1 MAVQLTDELEWAA
14 RRLFEGGLVAFPTE
28 TVYGLGADAGNPG
41 AVAQVYEAKR
51 RPAGHPLIVHLAPGA
66 ALEDWAREVPDA
78 ARRLAKAFWPGP
90 LTLILPRAGHVSPA
104 VTGGQDS
111 VGLRCPSHP
120 SAQALLARFAE
131 LKSGPAGV
139 VAPSANLF
147 GQVSPTSAAHVMK
160 EFEETSHDIL
170 VLDGAPSQVGIE
182 STIIDL
188 SRLGQGTGPVL
199 LRPGHV
205 TAAQIET
212 VLGVPVGAP
221 DQAAPRVSGSLKAH
235 YAPRTPL
242 RVLSRADL
250 RAAVQAWPTDAGRAI
265 VWCFDAQGLPRSDK
279 IDVQLAPAQPADYAR
294 QLYARLRAFDEAGRY
309 DGIMLEQPPAGAE
322 WAGVA
327 DRLKRAAAAF
337 EG

>member
-1 MAVQLTDELEWAA
+1 MAVQLTDDQDRAA

-78 ARRLAKAFWPGP
+78 ARRLAEAFWPGP
-90 LTLILPRAGHVSPA
+90 LTMILPRASHVSPA

-120 SAQALLARFAE
+120 VAQALLARFAE

-147 GQVSPTSAAHVMK
+147 GQVSPTSAAHVLK
-160 EFEETSHDIL
+160 EFEQTRHEIL

-188 SRLGQGTGPVL
+188 SRLGQGVGPVL

-205 TAAQIET
+205 TADQIEA
-212 VLGVPVGAP
+212 VLGAPVGAP

-250 RAAVQAWPTDAGRAI
+250 LAVLRAWPAEAGRVV
-265 VWCFDAQGLPRSDK
+265 VWCFDARGLPGSGA
-279 IDVQLAPAQPADYAR
+279 IDIRLAPVQPADYAR
-294 QLYARLRAFDEAGRY
+294 QLYARLREFDEAGDY
-309 DGIMLEQPPAGAE
+309 GCIVLEQPPAGAE

-327 DRLKRAAAAF
+327 DRLQRAAAAF
-337 EG
+337 D

>member
-1 MAVQLTDELEWAA
+1 MSVQLIDDLEYAA

-28 TVYGLGADAGNPG
+28 TVYGLGADASNPG
-41 AVAQVYEAKR
+41 AVAQIYQAKH
-51 RPAGHPLIVHLAPGA
+51 RPEGHPLIVHLAAPA
-66 ALEDWAREVPDA
+66 ALADWSQAVPQA
-78 ARRLAKAFWPGP
+78 ARLLADAFWPGP
-90 LTLILPRAGHVSPA
+90 LTMILPRAEHVSPA
-104 VTGGQDS
+104 ITGGQDS

-120 SAQALLARFAE
+120 AAQALLARFAE

-160 EFEETSHDIL
+160 EFEETSHGIL
-170 VLDGAPSQVGIE
+170 VLDGTPSQVGIE

-188 SRLGQGTGPVL
+188 SRLTQGVGPVL
-199 LRPGHV
+199 LRPGHI
-205 TAAQIET
+205 TAKQLET
-212 VLGVPVGAP
+212 VLGMPVSLP

-250 RAAVQAWPTDAGRAI
+250 SAALQAWPDDGGRVA
-265 VWCFDAQGLPRSDK
+265 VWCFDAQGLPQKGD
-279 IDVQLAPAQPADYAR
+279 IQLAPRQPADYAR
-294 QLYARLRAFDEAGRY
+294 QLYARLRSFDEAGRY
-309 DGIMLEQPPAGAE
+309 AAILLEMPPDSGE

-337 EG
+337 D